1 MTEPTEPA
9 IPPSSAVPPTTPPP
23 PPSPTGSAPDGPNV
37 ARPGRV
43 RPRRVIAIVV
53 AAVMLAGIGGLV
65 AAALLGD
72 DDSPSSDRLQ
82 QPLDLDGPAVAT
94 NTDDSATAPDTAAS
108 AAAPPPPMSP
118 SNAGGAGG
126 DEPAAD
132 DGVAPVASIVSP
144 TDDADLP
151 PLASAPIELP
161 ELVPPPPVASV
172 VAALPLGEL
181 TVDSIDVLAGWS
193 VVDRQDGYVAFS
205 DGTVVVEVFTVADP
219 SATDAGTVLTTF
231 LADQLSDAERLTVS
245 DTAAQGAARSEF
257 VSVAGAEY
265 VAVTAG
271 QQGTRTMSGAAVA
284 AVGPGS
290 AVVVTSSREGR
301 ASTVDLAGDA
311 ELLQAVLAHVDTA

>member
-1 MTEPTEPA
+1 MTEPTEP
-9 IPPSSAVPPTTPPP
+9 PSSAAPPTTPAP
-23 PPSPTGSAPDGPNV
+23 PPSPSGSAPDGPNV

-43 RPRRVIAIVV
+43 HPRRVIAIVV
-53 AAVMLAGIGGLV
+53 AAVMLAGIGGLL

-72 DDSPSSDRLQ
+72 DDAPSSDRLQ

-94 NTDDSATAPDTAAS
+94 NTADSAAAPDTAAP
-108 AAAPPPPMSP
+108 AAAPPPPIASGSGADEP
-118 SNAGGAGG
+118 SG
-126 DEPAAD
+126 DEPSGD
-132 DGVAPVASIVSP
+132 DAVAPVASIVSP

-151 PLASAPIELP
+151 PLAGAPVELP

-172 VAALPLGEL
+172 VAALPIGEL
-181 TVDSIDVLAGWS
+181 TVDSIDVLSGWT
-193 VVDRQDGYVAFS
+193 VVDHQDDYVAFS

-231 LADQLSDAERLTVS
+231 LTDQLSDAERLTIS
-245 DTAAQGAARSEF
+245 DAASQGAARSEF
-257 VSVAGAEY
+257 ASVAGAEY
-265 VAVTAG
+265 VAVTTG

-301 ASTVDLAGDA
+301 ASTADLAGDA
-311 ELLQAVLAHVDTA
+311 ELLQAVLAHVDTT